1 LGGSA
6 VTQRIPA
13 TAPIPRR
20 GVVDGFIKTCERW
33 KLEKPDWVTLLG
45 YNGDEL
51 GAEQIFRNRI
61 RASRDVVDRTGY
73 VLGIS
78 IGLAA
83 LFNNSIEAE
92 LNWLNTPNAK
102 LDNATPMAVMLRGK
116 MVSLITIFNLVNYER
131 AL

>member
-1 LGGSA
+1 MLQRNEGLRPEFQETTTVLQQPTLNQLGAHFGLGGSA

-73 VLGIS
+73 V
-78 IGLAA
+78 
-83 LFNNSIEAE
+83 
-92 LNWLNTPNAK
+92 
-102 LDNATPMAVMLRGK
+102 
-116 MVSLITIFNLVNYER
+116 
-131 AL
+131 

>member
-1 LGGSA
+1 M
-6 VTQRIPA
+6 
-13 TAPIPRR
+13 
-20 GVVDGFIKTCERW
+20 DGLIKTCERW
-33 KLEKPDWVTLLG
+33 KLKRPDWVTLLG

-92 LNWLNTPNAK
+92 IDWLNRPNPK
-102 LDNATPMAVMLRGK
+102 LDNATPMAVMLNGK
-116 MVSLITIFNLVNYER
+116 MVSLITVFNLVNYER